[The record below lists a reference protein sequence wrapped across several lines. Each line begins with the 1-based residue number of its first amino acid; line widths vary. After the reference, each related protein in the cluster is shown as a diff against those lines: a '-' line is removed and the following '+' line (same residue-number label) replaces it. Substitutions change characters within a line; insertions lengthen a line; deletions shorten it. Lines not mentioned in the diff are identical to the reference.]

1 MYECKFAEKLVAL
14 RLEKGVTQDE
24 LAQSLAV
31 SNKTVSKW
39 ENGASMPDL
48 PMLAALAA
56 YFDVTTDALLGLSDD
71 KIKDTGETV
80 RSMLEG
86 LDWRNSVLHVFAME
100 QAVIPAL
107 FGGVPDYKKEVNMT
121 EDIYPTEYSH
131 TYRSQF
137 STCDIFKYAAS
148 SEDNNFSVTLLR
160 NKNNFAW
167 LKDPEKQR
175 KITGFFRFLSEAD
188 VLSVLYFILSADCTE
203 AFTADYVSANTG
215 IPVDRVSAILK
226 QFCSVG
232 KCSSRPA
239 HLTEGDV
246 DIYECGGDSMLLLAI
261 SLAYDRMCGS
271 EAYNYNY
278 SGKSKM
284 IGGK

>member
-1 MYECKFAEKLVAL
+1 
-14 RLEKGVTQDE
+14 
-24 LAQSLAV
+24 
-31 SNKTVSKW
+31 
-39 ENGASMPDL
+39 MPDL

-107 FGGVPDYKKEVNMT
+107 FGSVPDYKKEVNMT

-188 VLSVLYFILSADCTE
+188 VLPVLYFILSADCTE

-232 KCSSRPA
+232 ECSSRPA

-246 DIYECGGDSMLLLAI
+246 DIYECGGDSMLLLVI
-261 SLAYDRMCGS
+261 SLAYDRMCGNM
-271 EAYNYNY
+271 AYAYNY

>member
-131 TYRSQF
+131 LS
-137 STCDIFKYAAS
+137 
-148 SEDNNFSVTLLR
+148 
-160 NKNNFAW
+160 FA
-167 LKDPEKQR
+167 
-175 KITGFFRFLSEAD
+175 
-188 VLSVLYFILSADCTE
+188 VL
-203 AFTADYVSANTG
+203 
-215 IPVDRVSAILK
+215 
-226 QFCSVG
+226 
-232 KCSSRPA
+232 
-239 HLTEGDV
+239 HL
-246 DIYECGGDSMLLLAI
+246 
-261 SLAYDRMCGS
+261 
-271 EAYNYNY
+271 
-278 SGKSKM
+278 
-284 IGGK
+284 

>member
-1 MYECKFAEKLVAL
+1 MEMTIGANIKRLRSAKNITQEQLSVAMN
-14 RLEKGVTQDE
+14 VTC
-24 LAQSLAV
+24 AA
-31 SNKTVSKW
+31 VSKW
-39 ENGASMPDL
+39 ERGASMPDL

-107 FGGVPDYKKEVNMT
+107 FGSVPDYKKEVNMT

-148 SEDNNFSVTLLR
+148 SADINFSVTLLR

-167 LKDPEKQR
+167 LKDPEKQH

-188 VLSVLYFILSADCTE
+188 VLPVLYFILSADCTE

-246 DIYECGGDSMLLLAI
+246 DIYECGGDSMLLLVI
-261 SLAYDRMCGS
+261 SLAYDRMCGNM
-271 EAYNYNY
+271 AYDYNY

>member
-86 LDWRNSVLHVFAME
+86 LDWRNSVLHAFAME

-107 FGGVPDYKKEVNMT
+107 FDSVPDYKKE
-121 EDIYPTEYSH
+121 H
-131 TYRSQF
+131 
-137 STCDIFKYAAS
+137 
-148 SEDNNFSVTLLR
+148 
-160 NKNNFAW
+160 
-167 LKDPEKQR
+167 
-175 KITGFFRFLSEAD
+175 
-188 VLSVLYFILSADCTE
+188 
-203 AFTADYVSANTG
+203 
-215 IPVDRVSAILK
+215 
-226 QFCSVG
+226 
-232 KCSSRPA
+232 
-239 HLTEGDV
+239 
-246 DIYECGGDSMLLLAI
+246 
-261 SLAYDRMCGS
+261 
-271 EAYNYNY
+271 
-278 SGKSKM
+278 
-284 IGGK
+284 